1 MPNEGIFELILIDV
15 KRNPVRDTLDVEFR
29 RASDGKAIREASDL
43 SFPPTLAFRLP
54 AFPQAI
60 NLYCDIT
67 PTRFRMRKSGFF
79 TLTDGET
86 IRRELTVMRLP
97 SQWRARFERW
107 AQLPARFDPLK
118 TLLLAAPDVKV
129 KEKSGTLGRFAEAAY
144 DDVDDQKTIEA
155 KTSLLNLFVKLTEL
169 KAPGTSRNWF
179 SYLRSLLQ
187 IGRERLIAV
196 VDPKMG
202 QIVRRIK
209 DDVSEYP
216 DYRNTPAGNHY
227 GNIPAG
233 YQAAKS
239 DMFSIKSSEDNG
251 NLQLTLAPARDP
263 AGDEVLLLD
272 SDIDEN
278 GRLLEHLADVF
289 KHKFTGGTHSFDIH
303 EYLSLAHPSIPLG
316 YDLV

>member
-1 MPNEGIFELILIDV
+1 MPNEGIFEVILIDV

-54 AFPQAI
+54 AFPQTI

-169 KAPGTSRNWF
+169 KE
-179 SYLRSLLQ
+179 
-187 IGRERLIAV
+187 IGRASCRERV
-196 VDPKMG
+196 
-202 QIVRRIK
+202 
-209 DDVSEYP
+209 
-216 DYRNTPAGNHY
+216 
-227 GNIPAG
+227 
-233 YQAAKS
+233 
-239 DMFSIKSSEDNG
+239 
-251 NLQLTLAPARDP
+251 
-263 AGDEVLLLD
+263 
-272 SDIDEN
+272 
-278 GRLLEHLADVF
+278 
-289 KHKFTGGTHSFDIH
+289 
-303 EYLSLAHPSIPLG
+303 
-316 YDLV
+316 